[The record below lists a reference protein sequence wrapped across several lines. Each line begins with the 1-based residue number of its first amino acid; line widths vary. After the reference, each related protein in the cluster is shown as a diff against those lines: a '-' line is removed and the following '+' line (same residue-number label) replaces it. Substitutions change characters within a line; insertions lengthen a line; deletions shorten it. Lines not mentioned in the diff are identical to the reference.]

1 MNKYLNKLNVGM
13 FICDKCDEEEGLIT
27 DIRGIKD
34 TLYLNENNKSSFLL
48 LCDFNFI
55 EYEIPKEGGM
65 ISFRF
70 FVRTLGGSPSYEMPL
85 LVSEMGLKKD
95 NEGVMTHRFPVSIN
109 IEDFEFPRT
118 GTYAIEIYKVLGK
131 VDTVKE
137 EKNHDLYRETENFV
151 SAISIDVKKE

>member
-1 MNKYLNKLNVGM
+1 MSKYLNKLNVGM
-13 FICDKCDEEEGLIT
+13 FICDKCDEKEGFIT

-34 TLYLNENNKSSFLL
+34 TLYLDENNKSSFLL

-85 LVSEMGLKKD
+85 LVSEMGLK
-95 NEGVMTHRFPVSIN
+95 E
-109 IEDFEFPRT
+109 
-118 GTYAIEIYKVLGK
+118 
-131 VDTVKE
+131 
-137 EKNHDLYRETENFV
+137 
-151 SAISIDVKKE
+151 